1 MKNATVSLVFMFLI
15 LGCSKD
21 NQSKNDQPTQT
32 AAVEADNTGRNVRD
46 RSDVTKT
53 PTDQSE
59 NEADRAITQ
68 TIRQNILADSSL
80 SANAKNVKI
89 ITVDGT
95 VTLRGPVKSEKEKTE
110 IVAKAQQLTGVK
122 RVDDQLEITN

>member
-1 MKNATVSLVFMFLI
+1 MKTGTVSLVLMFL
-15 LGCSKD
+15 LVGCTKD

-32 AAVEADNTGRNVRD
+32 AAVEADNTGRNARD
-46 RSDVTKT
+46 RSDATKT

-59 NEADRAITQ
+59 NDADRAITQ
-68 TIRQNILADSSL
+68 TIRQNIVADSSL

-95 VTLRGPVKSEKEKTE
+95 VTLRGPVKSEKEKAY
-110 IVAKAQQLTGVK
+110 IVAQAQQTAGVK
-122 RVDDQLEITN
+122 RVDDQLEIIN

>member
-1 MKNATVSLVFMFLI
+1 MKTGTMSLVLMFL
-15 LGCSKD
+15 LVGCSKD

-46 RSDVTKT
+46 RSDATKT

-59 NEADRAITQ
+59 TDADRAITQ
-68 TIRQNILADSSL
+68 ALRQNIVADSSL

-95 VTLRGPVKSEKEKTE
+95 VTLRGPVKSEKEKAY
-110 IVAKAQQLTGVK
+110 IVAQAEQIGGVK